1 MKRKP
6 ERIIG
11 AFYRGEPELCRLLL
25 KHSLQVR
32 EKAFQIMERS
42 KLSCGREVVS
52 AGALL
57 HDIGIIRCHA
67 PGILCFGEL
76 PYISHGTAG
85 AEMLRAYGAETG
97 TDLEVFA
104 RICERHT
111 GSGLTAE
118 DIRKQ
123 HLPLPCRDLLPETEP
138 ESLICLADKFFSKS
152 GKMEEKS
159 FASARHSLEKF
170 GGAALE
176 RFDALCRRLGV
187 DASLPPLGPLPE
199 ETLAASL
206 RRVTEN

>member
-1 MKRKP
+1 MEP

-85 AEMLRAYGAETG
+85 AEMLRACGSEHGLDSEA
-97 TDLEVFA
+97 FA

-111 GSGLTAE
+111 GSGLAAG
-118 DIRKQ
+118 DIRSQ
-123 HLPLPCRDLLPETEP
+123 HLPLPVRDFIPETDE
-138 ESLICLADKFFSKS
+138 EILICLADKFFSKS
-152 GKMEEKS
+152 GEMKEKS
-159 FASARHSLEKF
+159 FASARRSMAKF
-170 GGAALE
+170 GDSSLA
-176 RFDALCRRLGV
+176 RFDAMCRRMNV
-187 DASLPPLGPLPE
+187 SADLPPIPE
-199 ETLAASL
+199 ISPEQIAASL
-206 RRVTEN
+206 VRCEIRG

>member
-1 MKRKP
+1 MEP
-6 ERIIG
+6 EKIIG

-42 KLSCGREVVS
+42 KLPCGRETVS

-85 AEMLRAYGAETG
+85 AEMLRAYGAEKG
-97 TDLEVFA
+97 MDLEVFA

-111 GSGLTAE
+111 GSGLTEE
-118 DIRKQ
+118 DIVKQ
-123 HLPLPCRDLLPETEP
+123 HLPLPCRDLLPETDE

-159 FASARHSLEKF
+159 FPAVRRSLEKF
-170 GGAALE
+170 GEASLA
-176 RFDALCRRLGV
+176 RFDALCRRTGV
-187 DASLPPLGPLPE
+187 DASLPPLEQLPE
-199 ETLAASL
+199 ETVAAYL
-206 RRVTEN
+206 RKTL